1 MQAVGASRPE
11 SNFGFW
17 MVNHHRALPLP
28 KGSLMTQ
35 AWPTYPA
42 PRKLALVVS
51 CVDYRLLDD
60 IVSYLHLD
68 NMTNRY
74 YHFAIAGTALSLVE
88 KLRKD
93 DFQPP
98 ETGDIENY
106 ERANIQCETDLM
118 KLFASWKR
126 TFFDQVKAGL
136 ILTKQGISDIYIIQ
150 HENCGAF
157 RIYLDKDIETKCCQE
172 LDDHACTF
180 GAEIRMHQ
188 WYAVKLKEELKR
200 DWECVVKLLLEDH
213 SQDSVQL
220 EEKCKAIK
228 HQSASSDL
236 KDTKYEKPQ
245 IHLLYMTLRGEVIDL
260 EKWESK
266 ESPAKGKEKK
276 RSKKSK
282 DAKKSE

>member
-1 MQAVGASRPE
+1 
-11 SNFGFW
+11 
-17 MVNHHRALPLP
+17 
-28 KGSLMTQ
+28 MTE

-88 KLRKD
+88 KLRRD

-98 ETGDIENY
+98 EPGDIESY

-157 RIYLDKDIETKCCQE
+157 RIYLDKDIETKCCQRS
-172 LDDHACTF
+172 DNSSCTF
-180 GAEIRMHQ
+180 DAEIRMHQ
-188 WYAVKLKEELKR
+188 WYAALLKEQLRR
-200 DWECVVKLLLEDH
+200 DWECFIKLLLEDH
-213 SQDSVQL
+213 SQDIVQSINECREL
-220 EEKCKAIK
+220 AKKDCEKDSESK
-228 HQSASSDL
+228 
-236 KDTKYEKPQ
+236 KPDKKELNAPPE

-266 ESPAKGKEKK
+266 DSPVKVKDKK
-276 RSKKSK
+276 KSKKSK
-282 DAKKSE
+282 DTKKSE

>member
-1 MQAVGASRPE
+1 
-11 SNFGFW
+11 
-17 MVNHHRALPLP
+17 
-28 KGSLMTQ
+28 MTQ

-98 ETGDIENY
+98 EPGDVESY
-106 ERANIQCETDLM
+106 ERANIKTESDLM
-118 KLFASWKR
+118 KLFCAWKR

-157 RIYLDKDIETKCCQE
+157 RIYLNKDIETKCCGE
-172 LDDHACTF
+172 TDDHQHCANF
-180 GAEIRMHQ
+180 EIELHQ
-188 WYAVKLKEELKR
+188 WYAKEFKRQIQR
-200 DWECVVKLLLEDH
+200 DWNGFVGKLFDDQWQSSKEFGI
-213 SQDSVQL
+213 
-220 EEKCKAIK
+220 KCEAADDQKA
-228 HQSASSDL
+228 Q
-236 KDTKYEKPQ
+236 TKRPDDDKPKAPE
-245 IHLLYMTLRGEVIDL
+245 IHLLYMNLRGEMLNL
-260 EKWESK
+260 EEWEPDPK
-266 ESPAKGKEKK
+266 TYKVKEKK
-276 RSKKSK
+276 KSKKSK

>member
-1 MQAVGASRPE
+1 
-11 SNFGFW
+11 
-17 MVNHHRALPLP
+17 
-28 KGSLMTQ
+28 MTL

-106 ERANIQCETDLM
+106 ERANIKSEPDLM
-118 KLFASWKR
+118 KLFSNWKR

-136 ILTKQGISDIYIIQ
+136 ILTKQGISDIYVIQ

-157 RIYLDKDIETKCCQE
+157 RIYLDKDIERKCCQQS
-172 LDDHACTF
+172 DNDGCTF
-180 GAEIRMHQ
+180 TAEIRMHQ
-188 WYAVKLKEELKR
+188 WYAAKLKEELER
-200 DWECVVKLLLEDH
+200 DWKCFVKLLLEDH
-213 SQDSVQL
+213 SQDFEQ
-220 EEKCKAIK
+220 AIK
-228 HQSASSDL
+228 KCRELAEQRDEKETQSRKSEY
-236 KDTKYEKPQ
+236 KEEIEPPQ

-266 ESPAKGKEKK
+266 DSPAKGKEKK